1 MTPNL
6 PCSRLAVA
14 SGVLVARTVLRA
26 VHSKERKYTN
36 PMPEYISAEF
46 LHWMVVLADEQ
57 SFSAAAQKLHIAPSV
72 LRARTHELSI
82 RVGCQIFLEKENL
95 VKLTEGGRAL
105 INVSRDYLAWLEKQ
119 KQ

>member
-1 MTPNL
+1 
-6 PCSRLAVA
+6 
-14 SGVLVARTVLRA
+14 
-26 VHSKERKYTN
+26 
-36 PMPEYISAEF
+36 MPEYISAEF

-95 VKLTEGGRAL
+95 VELTEGGRGL
-105 INVSRDYLAWLEKQ
+105 VNILRDYLAWLEKQ
-119 KQ
+119 K